1 MQEMRCA
8 SCNRK
13 LAVGLFQQLNIKCPR
28 CGTLNSLRV
37 ENPKPECHRAPVKTT
52 ERQSP

>member
-13 LAVGLFQQLNIKCPR
+13 LAAGVFQHLNIKCPR
-28 CGTLNSLRV
+28 CGTMNSLRV
-37 ENPKPECHRAPVKTT
+37 ENPKPECHRAP
-52 ERQSP
+52 S

>member
-1 MQEMRCA
+1 MQEMRCS

-13 LAVGLFQQLNIKCPR
+13 LAVGVFQQLNIKCPR

-37 ENPKPECHRAPVKTT
+37 ENPKPECHRAPSQKA
-52 ERQSP
+52 EG